1 MNTPTFMQDSTRDL
15 AALAAEAALVAEQQ
29 LEEPWFSEPP
39 PSSRV
44 GSSRPPPVVHVGEFL
59 GDPEVDAWLR

>member
-1 MNTPTFMQDSTRDL
+1 MNSPTVVADSQRDL
-15 AALAAEAALVAEQQ
+15 MTAALMTE
-29 LEEPWFSEPP
+29 LEEPWFAEPA

-44 GSSRPPPVVHVGEFL
+44 RPSSQPPPFVHVGEFL